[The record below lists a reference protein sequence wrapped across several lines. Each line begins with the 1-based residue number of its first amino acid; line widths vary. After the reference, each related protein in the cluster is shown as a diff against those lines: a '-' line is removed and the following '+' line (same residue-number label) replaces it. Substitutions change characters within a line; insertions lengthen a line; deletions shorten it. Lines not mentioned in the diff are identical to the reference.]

1 MQLELPY
8 PPSVNHLWRRVGHR
22 TLLSRQGRAYR
33 RQVHNLLVAHRTRQL
48 EGRLAVTVEVHPPD
62 RRRRDLDNLQK
73 GLFDAMQHAGV
84 FLDDSQI
91 DELHILRCACVPG
104 GLVRVCVMPLTP
116 TEPEA
121 VAEPEPEVNP
131 QARPRTCLKCGET
144 FDSTGPGNRIC
155 TPCGRANAKL
165 HLNEA
170 QVQKQ
175 RGVKRHN
182 GEVVSPG
189 AVEEC

>member
-22 TLLSRQGRAYR
+22 TLLSRRGRAYR
-33 RQVHNLLVAHRTRQL
+33 RQVHNLLVAGRVRPL

-91 DELHILRCACVPG
+91 DELHILRCECVPG
-104 GLVRVCVMPLTP
+104 GLVRVCVMPLTA

-121 VAEPEPEVNP
+121 VAKPEPEVNP
-131 QARPRTCLKCGET
+131 HVKQRTCLKCGK
-144 FDSTGPGNRIC
+144 FFNSRGAGNRIC
-155 TPCGRANAKL
+155 SPCRRENNRL
-165 HLNEA
+165 DLSEA
-170 QVQKQ
+170 EVQKQ

-182 GEVVSPG
+182 GELLHPS
-189 AVEEC
+189 EEC

>member
-22 TLLSRQGRAYR
+22 TLLSRRGRAYR
-33 RQVHNLLVAHRTRQL
+33 RQVHNLLVAHRVQPL

-73 GLFDAMQHAGV
+73 GLFDAMQHAGI

-91 DELHILRCACVPG
+91 DELHILRCECVPG

-116 TEPEA
+116 SESETVAKPEPEA
-121 VAEPEPEVNP
+121 NP
-131 QARPRTCLKCGET
+131 DAKPRTCLKCGKT

-155 TPCGRANAKL
+155 PRCNRENDKL
-165 HLNEA
+165 HLSEA
-170 QVQKQ
+170 QVQRQ

-182 GEVVSPG
+182 GELLDPDQQ
-189 AVEEC
+189 C